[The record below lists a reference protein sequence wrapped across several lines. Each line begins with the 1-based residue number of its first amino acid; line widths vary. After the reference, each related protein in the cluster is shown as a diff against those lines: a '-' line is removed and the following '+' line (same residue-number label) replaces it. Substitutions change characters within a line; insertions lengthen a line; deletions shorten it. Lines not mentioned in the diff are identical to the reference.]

1 MRFAGHIAA
10 MPVLRYLILWIAILL
25 FFWCAALALRIDA
38 VGRSVPQGRADVAIV
53 LGAAA
58 YDSRPSPVFAARIDH
73 GIVLYRAGRV
83 ERLLFTGGYGTGAR
97 YAESQVA
104 RRYALARGVPAS
116 AILIETRSRT
126 TRQNLDEAAVLM
138 RRHRLTSGF
147 IVSDPAHLMRAS
159 WMADA
164 VGIDAQAAA
173 TPTTRYRGWQAR
185 TGFVLREI
193 WFSTV
198 FLLTGK

>member
-1 MRFAGHIAA
+1 MTVPRRA
-10 MPVLRYLILWIAILL
+10 PLWIGLAL
-25 FFWCAALALRIDA
+25 FFWSIALALRIDA
-38 VGRSVPQGRADVAIV
+38 VGRSTTQGRVDAAIV

-73 GIVLYRAGRV
+73 GITLYRTGRV
-83 ERLLFTGGYGTGAR
+83 ARLVFTGGRGTGAR
-97 YAESQVA
+97 FAESEVA
-104 RRYALARGVPAS
+104 KRYAMARGVPGA

-126 TRQNLDEAAVLM
+126 TRQNLDEAAALM
-138 RRHRLTSGF
+138 RRNRLSSAF
-147 IVSDPAHLMRAS
+147 IVSDPAHLMRAG
-159 WMADA
+159 WMAA
-164 VGIDAQAAA
+164 AAGIDARPAA
-173 TPTTRYRGWQAR
+173 TPTTRYRGWRAR

>member
-1 MRFAGHIAA
+1 MPTLRRICLWTGIA
-10 MPVLRYLILWIAILL
+10 L
-25 FFWCAALALRIDA
+25 FFWCTALALRIDA
-38 VGRSVPQGRADVAIV
+38 VGHGAPQGRADVAIV

-73 GIVLYRAGRV
+73 GIALYRAGRV
-83 ERLLFTGGYGTGAR
+83 RRLLFTGGYGTGAR
-97 YAESQVA
+97 FAESQVA
-104 RRYALARGVPAS
+104 RRYATARGVPAS

-126 TRQNLDEAAVLM
+126 TRQNLDEAAILM
-138 RRHRLTSGF
+138 RGQGLHSAF
-147 IVSDPAHLMRAS
+147 IVSDPAHLMRAG

-164 VGIDAQAAA
+164 AGIDAQAAA

-193 WFSTV
+193 WFATV
-198 FLLTGK
+198 FLLSGK

>member
-1 MRFAGHIAA
+1 
-10 MPVLRYLILWIAILL
+10 MPILRRIILWTGLAL

-38 VGRSVPQGRADVAIV
+38 VGRNVPQGRADVAIV

-73 GIVLYRAGRV
+73 GIALFRAGRV
-83 ERLLFTGGYGTGAR
+83 RRLLFTGGHGTGAR
-97 YAESQVA
+97 FAESQVA
-104 RRYALARGVPAS
+104 RRYAMARGVPAS

-126 TRQNLDEAAVLM
+126 TRQNLDEAAALM
-138 RRHRLTSGF
+138 RNHRLTNAF
-147 IVSDPAHLMRAS
+147 IVSDPAHLMRAG

-164 VGIDAQAAA
+164 AGIDAQAAA

-185 TGFVLREI
+185 TGFAMREI
-193 WFSTV
+193 WFATV
-198 FLLTGK
+198 FLLSGK

>member
-1 MRFAGHIAA
+1 
-10 MPVLRYLILWIAILL
+10 MPALRRIIFWTGLAL

-38 VGRSVPQGRADVAIV
+38 VGRNVPQGTADVAIV

-58 YDSRPSPVFAARIDH
+58 YDGRPSPVFAARIDH
-73 GIVLYRAGRV
+73 GIALFRAGRV
-83 ERLLFTGGYGTGAR
+83 RRLLFTGGFGTGASF
-97 YAESQVA
+97 AESQVA
-104 RRYALARGVPAS
+104 RRYAMARGVPAS

-126 TRQNLDEAAVLM
+126 TRQNLDEAAILM
-138 RRHRLTSGF
+138 RGQGLRSAF
-147 IVSDPAHLMRAS
+147 IVSDPAHLMRAG

-173 TPTTRYRGWQAR
+173 TPSTRYRGWQAR

-193 WFSTV
+193 WFATV
-198 FLLTGK
+198 FLLSGK